1 MVRVKACPLTAF
13 SDLKPTGESVP
24 GHSGLTGPNEVEL
37 NGSGIAGVSNGI
49 QSAAVTLV
57 FHTGYHT
64 KRKVLLRCFQSAVC

>member
-1 MVRVKACPLTAF
+1 MVKVCLLTAF
-13 SDLKPTGESVP
+13 SDLKPTAESLP

-37 NGSGIAGVSNGI
+37 NGSGISGVSNGI

-64 KRKVLLRCFQSAVC
+64 KREVLLHCYQSAVC